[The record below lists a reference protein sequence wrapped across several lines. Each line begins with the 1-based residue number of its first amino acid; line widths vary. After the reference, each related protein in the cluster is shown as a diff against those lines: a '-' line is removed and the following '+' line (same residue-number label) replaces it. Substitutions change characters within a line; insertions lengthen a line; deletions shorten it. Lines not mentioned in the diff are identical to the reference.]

1 MIKIKE
7 LNDRT
12 NGFRF
17 KVLGVTGLTRKR
29 QSGNRKYG
37 FHSGGTMVG
46 VHMGRRSIYIERKN
60 PIRGLYNF
68 VG

>member
-37 FHSGGTMVG
+37 FHSGGTMGG
-46 VHMGRRSIYIERKN
+46 VQMGRRSIYIERKN